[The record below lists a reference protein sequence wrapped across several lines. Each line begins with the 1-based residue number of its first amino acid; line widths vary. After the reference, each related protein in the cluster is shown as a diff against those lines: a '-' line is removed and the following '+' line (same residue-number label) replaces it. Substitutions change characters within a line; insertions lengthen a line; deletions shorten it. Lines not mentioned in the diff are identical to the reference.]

1 MTTESSGNINVTPL
15 EAVSLAVVPCN
26 PAVHGSFIQALT
38 RENFYDIIS
47 RTIGWNE
54 ELYQQEPRFPERY
67 TMVQRNNETIGF
79 FCIREEANYLYIHTI
94 QLVSSVRGKGIGT
107 ALLQYIEGI
116 ARSKN
121 LGHIYLSVF
130 KENPAQSLYRKIGYT
145 PIENDEYFIRME
157 KVL

>member
-1 MTTESSGNINVTPL
+1 MTTESSGNINVIPL
-15 EAVSLAVVPCN
+15 ETVSLAVVPCN
-26 PAVHGSFIQALT
+26 PGVHGSFIQALT

-67 TMVQRNNETIGF
+67 TMVQRNNEIIGF

-94 QLVSSVRGKGIGT
+94 QLVSSDRGKGIGT

-116 ARSKN
+116 ARSNN

-130 KENPAQSLYRKIGYT
+130 KENPAQLLYRKLGYT